1 MQPLASPDL
10 LLKTIGIW
18 VQKSLKITTRPNKCK
33 REDQT
38 IHNALERAVK
48 FDWDSE
54 MKGLAS
60 IFFRITL
67 QPHLAW
73 DILHLHGT
81 CCTFSA
87 LPRSRFLAGSALP
100 LSWQK
105 KSLELS
111 PLVMCCSTLDSQS
124 VVLAQ
129 HTSRTLMFALCCVRA
144 QCSSRHWV
152 VAHVAQ
158 AEHTKA

>member
-1 MQPLASPDL
+1 MQKRRPEETDKDFATPKYKPHAHPIGTRIQ
-10 LLKTIGIW
+10 LKQQTS
-18 VQKSLKITTRPNKCK
+18 KSVVKSKGNR
-33 REDQT
+33 

-48 FDWDSE
+48 LDWDSE
-54 MKGLAS
+54 VKGLAS

-81 CCTFSA
+81 FCTFSA

-129 HTSRTLMFALCCVRA
+129 HASRTLC
-144 QCSSRHWV
+144 V